1 MPYNPDRMR
10 PVAFLSDGQSYRADR
25 PVVLA
30 STRGDMKIGP
40 GEAVELAADL
50 LDCAAR
56 LSSADEVSAQLLAEL
71 HRRADGPAAAEVAP

>member
-1 MPYNPDRMR
+1 MPYNADRHR
-10 PVAFLSDGQSYRADR
+10 PVAYLSDARRLRADR
-25 PVVLA
+25 PVVLGH
-30 STRGDMKIGP
+30 TRGEMTIAP

-71 HRRADGPAAAEVAP
+71 NRRADGPAAAEVAP